1 MPAIKKFEDLDIW
14 QLARK
19 LAQLIYT
26 YTLKPDFAKDFS
38 LKDQIKRSSG
48 SIMDNIAEGF
58 ERGGKVEF
66 IQFLS
71 IAKGSTGEVQSQ
83 LYRAFDYQH
92 ISKVEFGEAYQL
104 SEEIKNKTG
113 GLIKYLN
120 TTDIKGIKFKDRQ

>member
-14 QLARK
+14 QLARR
-19 LAQLIYT
+19 LTQIIYS
-26 YTLKPDFAKDFS
+26 YTLKPGFAKDFS

-48 SIMDNIAEGF
+48 SVMDNIAEGF
-58 ERGGKVEF
+58 ERGGKAEF

-71 IAKGSTGEVQSQ
+71 IAKGSAGEVQSQ
-83 LYRAFDYQH
+83 LYRALDYLH
-92 ISKVEFGEAYQL
+92 ISKAEFDEAYQL

-120 TTDIKGIKFKDRQ
+120 TSDIKGIKFKDRQ